1 MLALETP
8 NAWAM
13 TRTVSPGWTRYAW
26 NGPLIARGEAT
37 CAFETVDCAF
47 EIADDAF
54 EGADGAFEGADGAFG
69 TADGAFETTAA
80 VGVAATA
87 CVEAVLPALSA
98 GARVAVG
105 SAAA

>member
-54 EGADGAFEGADGAFG
+54 EGADGAFE
-69 TADGAFETTAA
+69 TTAA

-105 SAAA
+105 SAAG

>member
-26 NGPLIARGEAT
+26 NGPLIARGEAA
-37 CAFETVDCAF
+37 CAFETVDGAF
-47 EIADDAF
+47 EIADD
-54 EGADGAFEGADGAFG
+54 
-69 TADGAFETTAA
+69 AFETTAA

-105 SAAA
+105 SAAG

>member
-54 EGADGAFEGADGAFG
+54 EGADGAFG

-105 SAAA
+105 SAAG

>member
-26 NGPLIARGEAT
+26 NGPLVACGEAA
-37 CAFETVDCAF
+37 CAFETVHCAF
-47 EIADDAF
+47 EIADD
-54 EGADGAFEGADGAFG
+54 AFEGADGAFG

-105 SAAA
+105 SAAG

>member
-54 EGADGAFEGADGAFG
+54 EGADGAFEGADGAF
-69 TADGAFETTAA
+69 ETTAA

-105 SAAA
+105 SAAG

>member
-1 MLALETP
+1 
-8 NAWAM
+8 M

-26 NGPLIARGEAT
+26 NGALIARGEAA

-47 EIADDAF
+47 EIADD
-54 EGADGAFEGADGAFG
+54 AFEGADGAFG

-105 SAAA
+105 SAAG